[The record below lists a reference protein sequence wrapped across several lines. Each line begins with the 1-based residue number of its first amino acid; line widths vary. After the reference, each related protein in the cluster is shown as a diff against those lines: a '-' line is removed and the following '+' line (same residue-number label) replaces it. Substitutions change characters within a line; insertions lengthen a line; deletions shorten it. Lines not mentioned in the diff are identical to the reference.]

1 MKREHFKW
9 ILLLFTFLIVLA
21 GCGSSSKGNDSA
33 KKSDAKVE
41 KKDDAKS
48 GASKKQYTDIKELKD
63 NYDIVIIGAGGAGMS
78 AAIEAKDAGL
88 NPVILEKMPVA
99 GGNTIK
105 SSSGMNA
112 SGTEVQK
119 ANGIEDSND
128 KFFEE
133 SLKGGH
139 GANDKE
145 LLRYF
150 VDHSAEAIDWLKKNG
165 IVLDNLSITGG
176 SSVKRT
182 HRPHDGSAVGGYLVD
197 GLLRNVKERKIPLF
211 VDANVTEISE
221 KDGKPNGVT
230 VKTKAGD
237 KKITAKSVIV
247 TTGGFGANK
256 DMIKEH
262 RPDLEGYVST
272 NSKGSTGDGIKM
284 IEKLGGQAI
293 DMDQIQVHPTVHQED
308 GALIGEALR
317 GEGGILVNTKG
328 DRFINELDTRD
339 KVSAAINDQDGKFAY
354 LIINKDIREHVK
366 AVDFYEKKGYV
377 KKADSLEDLAKEL
390 KLPADELKKTIE
402 KWNKDVEEKKDSD
415 FGRKTGMERSLK
427 SGPYFVIK
435 IGPGIHYS
443 MGGVKINSNTEVL
456 HKDTNKPIPGLYAA
470 GELIG
475 GLHGKNRL
483 GGNSVADIIIFG
495 RQAGKQATEFVKNK
509 K

>member
-1 MKREHFKW
+1 
-9 ILLLFTFLIVLA
+9 
-21 GCGSSSKGNDSA
+21 
-33 KKSDAKVE
+33 
-41 KKDDAKS
+41 
-48 GASKKQYTDIKELKD
+48 
-63 NYDIVIIGAGGAGMS
+63 
-78 AAIEAKDAGL
+78 
-88 NPVILEKMPVA
+88 MPVA

-237 KKITAKSVIV
+237 KK
-247 TTGGFGANK
+247 
-256 DMIKEH
+256 
-262 RPDLEGYVST
+262 L
-272 NSKGSTGDGIKM
+272 
-284 IEKLGGQAI
+284 L
-293 DMDQIQVHPTVHQED
+293 
-308 GALIGEALR
+308 LR
-317 GEGGILVNTKG
+317 
-328 DRFINELDTRD
+328 
-339 KVSAAINDQDGKFAY
+339 
-354 LIINKDIREHVK
+354 
-366 AVDFYEKKGYV
+366 
-377 KKADSLEDLAKEL
+377 
-390 KLPADELKKTIE
+390 
-402 KWNKDVEEKKDSD
+402 
-415 FGRKTGMERSLK
+415 
-427 SGPYFVIK
+427 
-435 IGPGIHYS
+435 
-443 MGGVKINSNTEVL
+443 VL
-456 HKDTNKPIPGLYAA
+456 L
-470 GELIG
+470 
-475 GLHGKNRL
+475 
-483 GGNSVADIIIFG
+483 
-495 RQAGKQATEFVKNK
+495 
-509 K
+509 